1 MEIAKRDVAGAVEL
15 AVSGR
20 LDAYWADHLGGAIED
35 SVQAG
40 GHRLRLDM
48 AGVVYM
54 SSAGIR
60 VLLRG
65 RKQLQALGG
74 SFAVVNPSAAV
85 RSVLEM
91 VGLQMLF
98 AEPDAPPAAAPAAS
112 RFVSGEVELDVLAR
126 GGGGGS
132 GCRLIGD
139 PARLTDSGFDV
150 RLAHLVVE
158 PSMLALGVGAIA
170 HDALD
175 ARMRCG
181 EYLAAGGAAAYLPG
195 DANGVPDYV
204 VSQGALQPSLQVA
217 YALACDM
224 SGATL
229 VRFDAGADHSLG
241 LNALLRACL
250 ELSGATTAAIVTIAE
265 SAGLIGAALRRSPFG
280 ETAAAG
286 IALEFPTVREWISF
300 TPERSHL
307 HSLILAGGIVSRPVD
322 GPLRAFVR
330 PLVSDGALVG
340 HLHAAVFRY
349 RPLRK
354 GALDLAATVAGLF
367 EDGAPVAMLH
377 LLNDDRPIVGGGE
390 SLMIR
395 GACWIVPVER
405 ITSEGPPA

>member
-1 MEIAKRDVAGAVEL
+1 VEITKRDVAGAVEL

-20 LDAYWADHLGGAIED
+20 LDAYWADHLAAAIED

-48 AGVVYM
+48 ADVAYM

-60 VLLRG
+60 VLLRV

-74 SFAVVNPSAAV
+74 TFTVVNPSAAV

-91 VGLQMLF
+91 VGLQVLF
-98 AEPDAPPAAAPAAS
+98 GEPEAPPAAVPAAS
-112 RFVSGEVELDVLAR
+112 RFVSGEVELDVLTR
-126 GGGGGS
+126 GRGTGRE
-132 GCRLIGD
+132 CRLIGD
-139 PARLTDSGFDV
+139 PTHLTGDCAVAPLV
-150 RLAHLVVE
+150 RLVVE
-158 PSMLALGVGAIA
+158 PSMLALGIGAIA
-170 HDALD
+170 DDALD
-175 ARMRCG
+175 ERTRCG

-204 VSQGALQPSLQVA
+204 VSQGALQPSLHIV

-224 SGATL
+224 SDATL
-229 VRFDAGADHSLG
+229 VRFDAGAGNSLG
-241 LNALLRACL
+241 LNALLGACL
-250 ELSGATTAAIVTIAE
+250 ELSGAATAGIVAIAE

-280 ETAAAG
+280 EAASRV
-286 IALEFPTVREWISF
+286 ALDFPAVREWISF

-307 HSLILAGGIVSRPVD
+307 HSVSLVGGIVSRPAE
-322 GPLRAFVR
+322 GPLREFVR
-330 PLVSDGALVG
+330 PLAKDNALVG

-354 GALDLAATVAGLF
+354 GTLDLAPTVAGLF
-367 EDGAPVAMLH
+367 EDGAPLAMLH

-390 SLMIR
+390 SLMVR
-395 GACWIVPVER
+395 GACWIVPIEQSAR
-405 ITSEGPPA
+405 EGAAP

>member
-1 MEIAKRDVAGAVEL
+1 VEIAKRDVAGAVEL

-20 LDAYWADHLGGAIED
+20 LDAYWADHLGTAIED

-60 VLLRG
+60 VLLRV
-65 RKQLQALGG
+65 RRQLQALGG

-85 RSVLEM
+85 RGVLEM
-91 VGLQMLF
+91 VGLQVLF
-98 AEPDAPPAAAPAAS
+98 AEPDAPPTPAPAVS
-112 RFVSGEVELDVLAR
+112 RFVSGEVALDVVEPAR
-126 GGGGGS
+126 GTGGE
-132 GCRLIGD
+132 CRLIGD
-139 PARLTDSGFDV
+139 PAQLSRDCATAPLV
-150 RLAHLVVE
+150 RLMVE
-158 PSMLALGVGAIA
+158 PSMLALGIGAIA
-170 HDALD
+170 DDALD
-175 ARMRCG
+175 ARVRCG

-204 VSQGALQPSLQVA
+204 VSQGQLQPSLQIV

-224 SGATL
+224 RGAAL
-229 VRFDAGADHSLG
+229 VRFDAGAGNSLA

-250 ELSGATTAAIVTIAE
+250 ELSGAATAGIVMIAE

-280 ETAAAG
+280 EAAASRV
-286 IALEFPTVREWISF
+286 ALEFPAVRDWIAF
-300 TPERSHL
+300 TPERCHL
-307 HSLILAGGIVSRPVD
+307 HSVSLVGGIVARPGE
-322 GPLRAFVR
+322 GPLREFAR
-330 PLVSDGALVG
+330 PLAMDLVG

-354 GALDLAATVAGLF
+354 GELDLAATVAGLF
-367 EDGAPVAMLH
+367 EDGAPLAMLH

-390 SLMIR
+390 SLMVR
-395 GACWIVPVER
+395 GACWIVPIER
-405 ITSEGPPA
+405 ITQEGSRR